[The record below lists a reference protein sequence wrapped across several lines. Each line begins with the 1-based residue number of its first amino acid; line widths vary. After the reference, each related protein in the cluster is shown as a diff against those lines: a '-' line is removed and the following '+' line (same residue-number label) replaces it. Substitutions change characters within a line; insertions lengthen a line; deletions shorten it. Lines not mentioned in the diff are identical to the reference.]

1 MRVITKLLICL
12 GLVETLLFC
21 SVATGIEDSPSSQ
34 AQIANNIATQM
45 LDDVFEAR
53 HKPAIDALTS
63 FDRTKLEDLRDN
75 LINTQA
81 EKVSAIQTKH
91 DEIKAIG
98 KEPGTKIVKDL
109 DVANNVLKNLN
120 SLTVDAYC

>member
-1 MRVITKLLICL
+1 
-12 GLVETLLFC
+12 
-21 SVATGIEDSPSSQ
+21 
-34 AQIANNIATQM
+34 M